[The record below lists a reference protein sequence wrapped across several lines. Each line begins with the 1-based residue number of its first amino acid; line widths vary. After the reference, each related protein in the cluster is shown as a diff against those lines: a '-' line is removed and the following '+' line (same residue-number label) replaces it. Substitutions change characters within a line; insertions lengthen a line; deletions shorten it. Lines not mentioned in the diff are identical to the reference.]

1 MSEHSTGEL
10 ITDQEIKGGQTLQD
24 LTLSEPAAFAEARLE
39 YRFISNANPVQV
51 SQPAGPGAAQNTS
64 TFDLQVMIS
73 NPGPAVPVLSI
84 SITFPLG
91 TGDNQL
97 STALPP
103 PTYDDKEWSIE
114 PVAGEA
120 GTIIIK
126 PASDSTAPS
135 PKPQMIT
142 EAIVFWLKGI
152 RVNEAVGSVPIT
164 IDEFSPGHA
173 SARPVPPTIDKWP
186 AEVPV
191 INFKADPTILNE
203 PDQQTTIS
211 WMVTQKGKGYDL
223 RLFQITDGNESQ
235 IPDSVITVDD
245 DGSAS
250 TSLTVETTSQFEL
263 RVFAADGT
271 QITTFSADG
280 SNRPLQLMVWV
291 DVVRFNSA
299 RLVNLLGGRLVH
311 LYWDFI
317 NAADCTLYITDEAD
331 NPLSQIDHLPS
342 DTSVKGYLVTTGT
355 VPGAKFKFSLT
366 AHAKSG
372 SFPAYYR
379 DYPAVIVEPI
389 VTISAGGPLQPM
401 AATSDGR
408 YVVTGGTYPLDST
421 VFRIDAATSEVVKI
435 PVGNYPVG
443 LAITP
448 DGTTALVVNGYIR
461 QNVSLIDIANKTV
474 LANIP
479 VTSNARHI
487 AITPD
492 GKFALVVHNGFDVIT
507 DGVDKCVSVIN
518 IPDKRVDRT
527 IPAEWP
533 VGIALASSPNGYKAL
548 VTTGDN
554 TNARPVVWVID
565 LTTWVVDPNA
575 IGIQQTADAGEI
587 DSVIA
592 VTPNSKLAFVS
603 NGRTIQVIDIA
614 NHSALPVVIPCNFPQ
629 AIAFTPDGKLAF
641 VLTYDSLEII
651 NVADLQAPTVTVPLG
666 TGQMVSLA
674 VSEQANA
681 VFVGNQ
687 TGLLKLS
694 LMES

>member
-1 MSEHSTGEL
+1 MV
-10 ITDQEIKGGQTLQD
+10 DQTVFETAAVGRAQLQ
-24 LTLSEPAAFAEARLE
+24 
-39 YRFISNANPVQV
+39 YRFISSANPVQV
-51 SQPAGPGAAQNTS
+51 SQPAGPGAGANTS

-73 NPGPAVPVLSI
+73 NPGPAVPIVSI

-91 TGDNQL
+91 TGDNQI

-103 PTYDDKEWSIE
+103 PIYGGNEWSIE
-114 PVAGEA
+114 PVDGHP

-126 PASDSTAPS
+126 PASDSTAAS
-135 PKPQMIT
+135 PKPQMVT
-142 EAIVFWLKGI
+142 EAIVFSLKGI
-152 RVNEAVGSVPIT
+152 EVNEAVGSVPIT

-173 SARPVPPTIDKWP
+173 SATPVPPTIDKWP

-191 INFKADPTILNE
+191 INFKADPVILNQ

-211 WMVTQKGKGYDL
+211 WMVTQKGKGCDI
-223 RLFQITDGNESQ
+223 RLFQIIDGNESQ
-235 IPDSVITVDD
+235 IPDSVITMGD

-250 TSLTVETTSQFEL
+250 ASLPVETTSQFEL

-280 SNRPLQLMVWV
+280 SNRPLQLTVWV

-299 RLVNLLGGRLVH
+299 RLVKLLGGRLVH

-331 NPLSQIDHLPS
+331 NPISQIDHLPS
-342 DTSVKGYLVTTGT
+342 DTSVKGHLVATGT

-366 AHAKSG
+366 AHPKSG
-372 SFPAYYR
+372 SFPAYYS
-379 DYPAVIVEPI
+379 DYPVVIVEPI
-389 VTISAGGPLQPM
+389 VAISAGGALQPM
-401 AATSDGR
+401 AVTSDGR

-421 VFRIDAATSEVVKI
+421 VFRVDAATSEVVKI

-448 DGTTALVVNGYIR
+448 DGTTALVVNGYLR
-461 QNVSLIDIANKTV
+461 QSVSLIDIANKTV

-479 VTSNARHI
+479 VTSNARQI

-492 GKFALVVHNGFDVIT
+492 GKFALVGHSGWDVFT
-507 DGVDKCVSVIN
+507 SAVDKSVTVIN
-518 IPDKRVDRT
+518 IAERRVDRT
-527 IPAEWP
+527 IPVDFP
-533 VGIALASSPNGYKAL
+533 SDIAVASTQRGYKAL
-548 VTTGDN
+548 LTSGGNTG
-554 TNARPVVWVID
+554 ARVVVWVID
-565 LTTWVVDPNA
+565 LTTWAVDPNP
-575 IGIQQTADAGEI
+575 IGMQQQPDAAEFV
-587 DSVIA
+587 SVIA

-614 NHSALPVVIPCNFPQ
+614 NHSALPVVIACNFPQ

-641 VLTYDSLEII
+641 VLNYDNLEII
-651 NVADLQAPTVTVPLG
+651 NVADLQAPTVTVPLA
-666 TGQMVSLA
+666 TGQLVSLA
-674 VSEQANA
+674 VSERANA
-681 VFVGNQ
+681 VFVGTQ

-694 LMES
+694 LMQS